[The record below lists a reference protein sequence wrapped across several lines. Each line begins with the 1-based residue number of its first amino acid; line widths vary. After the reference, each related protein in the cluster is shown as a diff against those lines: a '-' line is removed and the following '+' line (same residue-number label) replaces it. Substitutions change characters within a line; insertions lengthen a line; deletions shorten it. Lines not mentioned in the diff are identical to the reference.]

1 MRRRKRKEERGGAM
15 HLHKVW
21 LSQEIPPSPPTEW
34 LTFRAWIWNRE
45 EPQIEIERGH
55 DPNAS
60 CGHVFLCP
68 KKHYHVVKEDSSLV
82 ITTSHLCPFLSH
94 LQKTE
99 RKAWPVQSVV
109 TAERA
114 LPVRSCLIPYNHFI
128 LLLCGLHLPLRV
140 LRRLHSSYLF
150 TRPHPGIDLDIAIL
164 FITTMCQTLA
174 KALPILCKGSLF
186 IPSMSVLAV
195 YIWCKESLRKQ
206 MEQGHTEENHW
217 DFSECGGGVIHQYC
231 RRSKSRRNQCGLAPA
246 CTSWSVISHLYSS
259 LLRGECIWTQRFT
272 S

>member
-1 MRRRKRKEERGGAM
+1 MEKNPSPLDIFNFIFLPSWRYLTSPRVFPGHTNKTFQRGRRRKRKEERGGAM

-68 KKHYHVVKEDSSLV
+68 KKLYHVVKEDSSLV

-114 LPVRSCLIPYNHFI
+114 LPVRSWLIPYNHFI

-140 LRRLHSSYLF
+140 LRGSIIHTYLH
-150 TRPHPGIDLDIAIL
+150 
-164 FITTMCQTLA
+164 
-174 KALPILCKGSLF
+174 
-186 IPSMSVLAV
+186 VL
-195 YIWCKESLRKQ
+195 IQE
-206 MEQGHTEENHW
+206 
-217 DFSECGGGVIHQYC
+217 
-231 RRSKSRRNQCGLAPA
+231 
-246 CTSWSVISHLYSS
+246 
-259 LLRGECIWTQRFT
+259 
-272 S
+272 